1 MLGLDCTTV
10 LLKLLVPLIR
20 NFKACVMYTTT
31 ENSIVKSLL
40 QTDKKKKKK
49 LFLMF

>member
-20 NFKACVMYTTT
+20 NFKACAMYTTT

-40 QTDKKKKKK
+40 QTDNNDDKK